1 MLAWFGTG
9 WVAGCLLTHQLAVLP
24 NVYVCLAAGLC
35 LLVPSALLRRCA
47 TCVGWTSL
55 ISGVLLGVTWATW
68 SATIRLEDTLDP
80 KLEGYVT
87 RVTFIVTSIARID
100 AQGQQFEAEPFGTS
114 PSGVPRHLSIYWRGA
129 VTSPGSNQSTD
140 IVMPGQIWRA
150 ALVLKR
156 PRSRMNPHGFDAEAH
171 LFARNVRAIGT
182 VRGLPLM
189 MGDAPWMTAQV
200 AVQRARHHVR
210 EGMQRVIGQK
220 RYGPVM
226 IALAMGDQNGVRAD
240 DWSLFN
246 LAGMTHLVSI
256 SGSHVTLIAALIAR
270 LSFSWW
276 KRASWGGVA
285 WASCIPAKTVAG
297 GVAIVTAFLYC
308 LLAGWGVPA
317 QRTFFMLLVTW
328 LAWMSRMRLTAHQVL
343 APAGLVVCLLDPWAV
358 MATGFWLSFGAVW
371 VLWMASQSTGCS
383 RPGKT
388 SRWRQRLALVTSA
401 VRLQWIISLALVPVL
416 CWLFQ
421 QVSLASPLANA
432 IAIPVVTMMVT
443 PLSIVVAGLSLING
457 LDWLTRMIA
466 HVAHAAFDVMMVPV
480 EKMATAS
487 WAVIDI
493 PAFPATWLALG
504 IAGLCWSLQPRGLP
518 ARWAGWLWMA
528 SALCWTPSRPRDGD
542 WALLALDV
550 GQASSVLLITARHA
564 LLFDAGGQSATSN
577 DGQRVV
583 VPTLRALGIKT
594 LSGVFI
600 SHLDRDHVGGLT
612 SVLER
617 VPIDMLVGAPV
628 KEGTLSGTS
637 TINPAQHLACH
648 RGLQWERDGV
658 RIEALHPFAANGSN
672 RESIKRNAQSC
683 VIRVTG
689 KHHAALLPGDIGV
702 AEEARL
708 LAAGMQHADVVL
720 APHHG
725 SATSSSEEWVKTLKA
740 SHVIVQAGWM
750 NRFGHPHHQVLNR
763 WCESGAQAWVTSRH
777 GAVWAHSKQGDLRL
791 TSSRA
796 SLRRYWHIE
805 D

>member
-1 MLAWFGTG
+1 MLAWMGTG
-9 WVAGCLLTHQLAVLP
+9 WVAGCLLTHQLASLP
-24 NVYVCLAAGLC
+24 NMYVCLATGLC
-35 LLVPSALLRRCA
+35 LFVLSMLLRVRA
-47 TCVGWTSL
+47 SCVGWVSL
-55 ISGVLLGVTWATW
+55 TCGVLLGVTWATW
-68 SATIRLEDTLDP
+68 SASVRLEDALDP

-87 RVTFIVTSIARID
+87 RVTFVVTSIARVD
-100 AQGQQFEAEPFGTS
+100 AQGQQFEAERIGEA
-114 PSGVPRHLSIYWRGA
+114 PSGVPRHLLIYWRGA
-129 VTSPGSNQSTD
+129 ATSQEMHQTKD
-140 IVMPGQIWRA
+140 TVMPGQIWRA

-182 VRGLPLM
+182 VRGMPLM
-189 MGDAPWMTAQV
+189 VGDTPWMTAYV
-200 AVQRARHHVR
+200 AIQRARHHIR
-210 EGMQRVIGQK
+210 DGMQRVIGQK

-270 LSFSWW
+270 LSLAWW
-276 KRASWGGVA
+276 KRISWGGVA
-285 WASCIPAKTVAG
+285 WASRVPAKTVAG
-297 GVAIVTAFLYC
+297 GVAIVTAFIYC

-343 APAGLVVCLLDPWAV
+343 APAGWVVCLLDPWAV
-358 MATGFWLSFGAVW
+358 LATGFWLSFGAVW
-371 VLWMASQSTGCS
+371 VLWMASQSSGRS
-383 RPGKT
+383 RPDES
-388 SRWRQRLALVTSA
+388 SRWRQRLALVVSA

-432 IAIPVVTMMVT
+432 VAIPVVTMVVT
-443 PLSIVVAGLSLING
+443 PLSIVVAGLSLIPV
-457 LDWLTRMIA
+457 LDGLTRMIA
-466 HVAHAAFDVMMVPV
+466 HLAHGAFALMMVPV
-480 EKMATAS
+480 EMMATAS

-493 PAFPATWLALG
+493 PAFPAIWLALG
-504 IAGLCWSLQPRGLP
+504 TVGLCWSLQPKGLP
-518 ARWAGWLWMA
+518 GRWAGWLWMA
-528 SALCWTPSRPRDGD
+528 SALCWTPARPREGD
-542 WALLALDV
+542 WTLLALDV

-564 LLFDAGGQSATSN
+564 LLVDAGGRSVSAD
-577 DGQRVV
+577 DGQRVI

-594 LSGVFI
+594 LNGVVI
-600 SHLDRDHVGGLT
+600 SHLDRDHVGGLA
-612 SVLER
+612 SLLEK
-617 VPIDMLVGAPV
+617 VPVEMLAGAPGR
-628 KEGTLSGTS
+628 ETTMPGRS
-637 TINPAQHLACH
+637 TNNPAQHVSCH

-658 RIEALHPFAANGSN
+658 RMEALHPFAFNESN
-672 RESIKRNAQSC
+672 RDRGKRNAQSC

-689 KHHAALLPGDIGV
+689 KHHAVLLPGDIGA

-708 LAAGMQHADVVL
+708 LAAGMTPADVVL

-725 SATSSSEEWVKTLKA
+725 SATSSSAQWVRA
-740 SHVIVQAGWM
+740 IHARHVIVQAGWM
-750 NRFGHPHHQVLNR
+750 NRFGHPHPQVMER
-763 WCESGAQAWVTSRH
+763 WREAGAQAWVTSRH
-777 GAVWAHSKQGDLRL
+777 GAIWAHSEQGELRL

-796 SLRRYWHIE
+796 SRRRYWHIE